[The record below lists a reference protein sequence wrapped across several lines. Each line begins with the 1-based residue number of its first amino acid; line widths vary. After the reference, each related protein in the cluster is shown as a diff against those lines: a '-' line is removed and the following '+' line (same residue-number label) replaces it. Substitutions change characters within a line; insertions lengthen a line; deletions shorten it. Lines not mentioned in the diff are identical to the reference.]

1 MSDSREPNSDLGEDR
16 DILHFLTEGDSYAVL
31 SGGDVPEGVE
41 GPYQPS
47 VDEFVEGARCAAEA
61 NRVLA
66 EAWARISEE
75 QARMLF
81 QRREGQR

>member
-16 DILHFLTEGDSYAVL
+16 DLLNYLMEVDLAPLV

-41 GPYQPS
+41 GPYEPS
-47 VDEFVEGARCAAEA
+47 VDEFVEGARRAAEA

-75 QARMLF
+75 QASMLF